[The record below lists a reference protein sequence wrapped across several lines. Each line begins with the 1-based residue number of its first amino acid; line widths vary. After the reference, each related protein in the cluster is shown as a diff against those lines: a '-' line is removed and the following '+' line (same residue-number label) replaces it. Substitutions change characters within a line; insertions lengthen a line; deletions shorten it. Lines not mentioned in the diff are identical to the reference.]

1 MAYHLTVV
9 RGRSSTQGLRIPEE
23 GVTTV
28 GRQNGCQIRIVSSQ
42 VSRKHCELY
51 FENGRLVVKDLNSSN
66 GTLVN
71 GIRVEGKRVLEP
83 GSILSIGSI
92 VFRVDDSAAPGA
104 GRPAGRAG
112 DTAVAQSVGAPQEEE
127 LDFEIE
133 VDSETQVISPGT
145 AVRSATAATSPRSA
159 STTPQPDLPEV
170 ATHASEPK
178 ELDEADVA
186 GFLFDLDVDEDDKR

>member
-1 MAYHLTVV
+1 MPYHLVV
-9 RGRSSTQGLRIPEE
+9 LRGRSSSQSLRVPDE

-28 GRQNGCQIRIVSSQ
+28 GRQSGCHIRIASSQ

-51 FENGRLVVKDLNSSN
+51 LENGRLVVKDLNSSN

-71 GIRVEGKRVLEP
+71 GVRVEGKRFLET
-83 GSILSIGSI
+83 GSTLSIGSI
-92 VFRVDDSAAPGA
+92 VFRVDVTAAQ
-104 GRPAGRAG
+104 RPAGRPN
-112 DTAVAQSVGAPQEEE
+112 DTAVAPPVGAWHEEE

-133 VDSETQVISPGT
+133 ADSETQVVSPAA
-145 AVRSATAATSPRSA
+145 AVRSAANAASA
-159 STTPQPDLPEV
+159 SPLPV
-170 ATHASEPK
+170 PPSSEFAAVDADANAPK